1 MRMRGRAVWQKR
13 RATIFGVSVGAHSC
27 GAVEAL
33 RQGFGE
39 EDSFK
44 VGRRTFTQQCEKYV
58 GGLSEAGMSTRGSEL
73 LSIIFQ
79 DAGTDLVHATRLYC
93 TIAYETKLHVST
105 GVVRT
110 LS

>member
-1 MRMRGRAVWQKR
+1 MSDAPQQG
-13 RATIFGVSVGAHSC
+13 GVQTSMAKMAAG
-27 GAVEAL
+27 VEGV
-33 RQGFGE
+33 REGFGMQG
-39 EDSFK
+39 SFQVGKK
-44 VGRRTFTQQCEKYV
+44 VSTQQCEKYV

-73 LSIIFQ
+73 LSIIFA